1 MKTNKRNELKQ
12 IILSNPYE
20 KWIEERNQEN
30 IKKIL
35 KKTFKKH
42 LTNA

>member
-1 MKTNKRNELKQ
+1 MKTNERNELKQ
-12 IILSNPYE
+12 IILSNPFQ

-30 IKKIL
+30 IKKI

-42 LTNA
+42 LTNC